1 LIFTRIYN
9 RLKYG
14 DKAALATHFGK
25 SLEWI
30 SRLTRIGGE
39 DCPAVKYC
47 RWFAG
52 ISEVNPGVA
61 DRMHEQLCRYVCEL
75 QNDRDYGIFSPTKAA
90 AKILTQA
97 AETVNTLNDGSLNR
111 ADIDALMSLKIAVDG
126 ALNQVKEKAMRFEGA
141 QPR

>member
-14 DKAALATHFGK
+14 DKLAIATHFGK

-30 SRLTRIGGE
+30 SRMTRTGGE
-39 DCPAVKYC
+39 DCPAVKYL
-47 RWFAG
+47 RWYAG
-52 ISEVNPGVA
+52 IAEINAEVA
-61 DRMHEQLCRYVCEL
+61 DRMHALLCQRVDEIQY
-75 QNDRDYGIFSPTKAA
+75 DRDRENFSATRAA
-90 AKILTQA
+90 ARILTQA

-111 ADIDALMSLKIAVDG
+111 ADVDALMSLKIAVDG
-126 ALNQVKEKAMRFEGA
+126 ALNQVKEKALRFEGA